1 MGFALVFL
9 GGDFFLSAV
18 LFSCFFHNVM
28 FGCLR
33 VEFFFY
39 PFTGCLII
47 IRRHFCSCMG
57 IYISV
62 LFYLWYSIHVL
73 KFRRTSG
80 GVWFCQLFC
89 LMTV

>member
-47 IRRHFCSCMG
+47 IRRHFALVWVFIYQFFFIYG
-57 IYISV
+57 IQSM
-62 LFYLWYSIHVL
+62 F
-73 KFRRTSG
+73 
-80 GVWFCQLFC
+80 
-89 LMTV
+89 